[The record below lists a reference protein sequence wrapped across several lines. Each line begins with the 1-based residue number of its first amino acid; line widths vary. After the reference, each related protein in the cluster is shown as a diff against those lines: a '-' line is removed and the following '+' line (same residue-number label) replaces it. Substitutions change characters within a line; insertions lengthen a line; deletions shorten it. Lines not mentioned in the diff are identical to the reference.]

1 MSADHNE
8 LEQKLVDFL
17 AILYSRINWG
27 KMHTSKNAHDIFNH
41 RVRAAA
47 RRENLYAFASKLC
60 NYFGLQSLP
69 EEAQVVLDEIR
80 PHQYWILNTLSTE
93 HIPFCV
99 RAIMKAKQIKSERLQ
114 EKKKIENVENS
125 LFNKLEVQND

>member
-1 MSADHNE
+1 MSADYNE

-60 NYFGLQSLP
+60 IISGYRVYP
-69 EEAQVVLDEIR
+69 R
-80 PHQYWILNTLSTE
+80 K
-93 HIPFCV
+93 
-99 RAIMKAKQIKSERLQ
+99 RK
-114 EKKKIENVENS
+114 
-125 LFNKLEVQND
+125 LF